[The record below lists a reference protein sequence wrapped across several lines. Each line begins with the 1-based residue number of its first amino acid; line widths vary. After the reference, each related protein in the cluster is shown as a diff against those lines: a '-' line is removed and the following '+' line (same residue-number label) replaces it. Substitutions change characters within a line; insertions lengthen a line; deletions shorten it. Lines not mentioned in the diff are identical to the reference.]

1 MAVLVTDTAI
11 RTMDDEFGLLVACDI
26 PRCVNGLLLR
36 VVHGGCP
43 LIAGPLDGPTVLVRN
58 YMLIF
63 ACHGEFPKVEPSRPR
78 PAGRVA
84 NDHLLKQNMLLLQTT
99 GESGQINLLES

>member
-36 VVHGGCP
+36 VVHGGRP
-43 LIAGPLDGPTVLVRN
+43 LIAGSLYGPTVLMRN
-58 YMLIF
+58 NMLIL
-63 ACHGEFPKVEPSRPR
+63 ACHDGSPTVELSKSQPLGWVVNGLP
-78 PAGRVA
+78 
-84 NDHLLKQNMLLLQTT
+84 L
-99 GESGQINLLES
+99 